1 MKSGAI
7 EERNPAIYFVV
18 LYIFISMGR
27 LHELIPG
34 LAGLPVGK
42 IFLLLALWAAFSLDK
57 GRPALIENSHV
68 VIKRMVYFVILAVIS
83 LSFSV
88 WKGASFEMLK
98 GPLLSMAIL
107 YFLVLK
113 TTKSYSDLKFYFFSL
128 LIIGGS
134 LAMST
139 ATLGATGRLSV
150 GSTLDPNDLAM
161 VLVTILPFSII
172 YFLKSMGTMKMVYCG
187 LMVVILLAII
197 LTGSRGGFLG
207 LVAVMGYLVFK
218 RYPGINGEK
227 GKIYFFR
234 KITLTA
240 IAVSVFLSL
249 SPPEYIERINS
260 LLNLEDDY
268 NVSNSKQGRLG
279 IWASGIDIMMSRPYG
294 VGIGAFPAAQGTLAD
309 DGAYRAA
316 HNTLLLVGVELGFL
330 GLLLFLSFYVLAI
343 KSLSKIKRIST
354 PETREMFLFGIALR
368 AALLGFFVASF
379 FLSQAYSPLFYFL
392 VALSVL
398 LSLIYEKNELDCSK
412 NGDTTGCPRNIGS
425 DTLK

>member
-1 MKSGAI
+1 MKPGAI

-18 LYIFISMGR
+18 LYAFISMGR

-57 GRPALIENSHV
+57 ERAPLVENSHIA
-68 VIKRMVYFVILAVIS
+68 IKRMIYFVILAVIS

-98 GPLLSMAIL
+98 GPILSMAIL
-107 YFLVLK
+107 YFLVIK
-113 TTKSYSDLKFYFFSL
+113 TTKSYSDVKLYFFSL
-128 LIIGGS
+128 LIIAGS
-134 LAMST
+134 LAIST

-150 GSTLDPNDLAM
+150 GVTLDPNDLAM
-161 VLVTILPFSII
+161 LLVTILPFSII
-172 YFLKSMGTMKMVYCG
+172 YFLKSTGTMRVAYGG
-187 LMVVILLAII
+187 LMVVVLLAII

-218 RYPGINGEK
+218 RYPGANGEK

-234 KITLTA
+234 KITLATVA
-240 IAVSVFLSL
+240 ISIFLAL
-249 SPPEYIERINS
+249 SPPEYMDRINS
-260 LLNLEDDY
+260 LFNLEDDY
-268 NVSNSKQGRLG
+268 NVSNSKKGRLG

-294 VGIGAFPAAQGTLAD
+294 VGIGAFPAAQGMLAD
-309 DGAYRAA
+309 DGAYKTA

-343 KSLSKIKRIST
+343 KSLSKIQSAST
-354 PETREMFLFGIALR
+354 PERREMCMFSIALR
-368 AALLGFFVASF
+368 ASLLGFFVTSF
-379 FLSQAYSPLFYFL
+379 FLSQAYSSLFYFL
-392 VALSVL
+392 IALSVL
-398 LSLIYEKNELDCSK
+398 LSLLYEKNEPSCNENSEVEDSPK
-412 NGDTTGCPRNIGS
+412 NAGGGV
-425 DTLK
+425 LK

>member
-1 MKSGAI
+1 MKPKAI

-27 LHELIPG
+27 LHELVPG

-57 GRPALIENSHV
+57 GRPPLIENSHV
-68 VIKRMVYFVILAVIS
+68 VIKRMIYFAILAVIS

-98 GPLLSMAIL
+98 GPLLSMVIL
-107 YFLVLK
+107 FFLVLK
-113 TTKSYSDLKFYFFSL
+113 TTKSYADLKFYFFSL
-128 LIIGGS
+128 LIIAGS

-150 GSTLDPNDLAM
+150 GSTFDPNDLAM

-172 YFLKSMGTMKMVYCG
+172 YFLKSSGTMRMAYGG
-187 LMVVILLAII
+187 LMVVVLLAII

-207 LVAVMGYLVFK
+207 LVAVVGYLVFK
-218 RYPGINGEK
+218 RYPGVDGEK

-240 IAVSVFLSL
+240 VAVSVFLAL

-260 LLNLEDDY
+260 LFNLEDDY
-268 NVSNSKQGRLG
+268 NVSNSKKGRLG

-294 VGIGAFPAAQGTLAD
+294 VGIGAFPAAQGMLAD
-309 DGAYRAA
+309 DGAYKTA

-343 KSLSKIKRIST
+343 KSLSKIKSAST
-354 PETREMFLFGIALR
+354 PERREMCLFGIALR
-368 AALLGFFVASF
+368 ASLLGFFVTSF
-379 FLSQAYSPLFYFL
+379 FLSQAYSSLFYFL
-392 VALSVL
+392 IALSVL
-398 LSLIYEKNELDCSK
+398 LSLLYEKN
-412 NGDTTGCPRNIGS
+412 GS
-425 DTLK
+425 DCNESGEAGGSSKSAGSGILK

>member
-1 MKSGAI
+1 MKQKVAD
-7 EERNPAIYFVV
+7 RNPAIYFVA
-18 LYIFISMGR
+18 LYIFVSMGR

-42 IFLLLALWAAFSLDK
+42 VFLLLALWAAFSLGK
-57 GRPALIENSHV
+57 ERQPLVQNSHV
-68 VIKRMVYFVILAVIS
+68 AIKKMVYFLMLATVS
-83 LSFSV
+83 VSFSV

-98 GPLLSMAIL
+98 GPLLSMGLL

-128 LIIGGS
+128 LIIAGS
-134 LAMST
+134 LAFST

-150 GSTLDPNDLAM
+150 GSTFDPNDLAM
-161 VLVTILPFSII
+161 VLVAILPFCII
-172 YFLKSMGTMKMVYCG
+172 YFLKSTGSMRMVYGG
-187 LMVVILLAII
+187 LAVVVLLAII

-207 LVAVMGYLVFK
+207 LLAVVGYLVFK
-218 RYPGINGEK
+218 RYPGVDGAK

-234 KITLTA
+234 KITMTV
-240 IAVSVFLSL
+240 IAVSVFLAL

-260 LLNLEDDY
+260 LFNLEDDY
-268 NVSNSKQGRLG
+268 NVSNSKTGRLG

-294 VGIGAFPAAQGTLAD
+294 VGIGAFPAAQGMLTD
-309 DGAYRAA
+309 DGAYKTA

-343 KSLSKIKRIST
+343 KSLSKIQCT
-354 PETREMFLFGIALR
+354 AAPEVREMFMFSIAIK
-368 AALLGFFVASF
+368 ASLLGFFVTSF
-379 FLSQAYSPLFYFL
+379 FLSQAYSSLFYFL

-398 LSLIYEKNELDCSK
+398 LSLVYEKRQSDCDNS
-412 NGDTTGCPRNIGS
+412 DTTDCLRSAGDGGA
-425 DTLK
+425 LK

>member
-1 MKSGAI
+1 MKSGVI

-18 LYIFISMGR
+18 LYIFISTGR

-42 IFLLLALWAAFSLDK
+42 VFLLLALWAAFSLDK
-57 GRPALIENSHV
+57 GRPPLVENGHIA
-68 VIKRMVYFVILAVIS
+68 IKRMIYFVILAVIS

-88 WKGASFEMLK
+88 WKGASFEVLK
-98 GPLLSMAIL
+98 GPILSMAIL

-113 TTKSYSDLKFYFFSL
+113 TTKSYLDVKFYFFSL
-128 LIIGGS
+128 LIIAGS
-134 LAMST
+134 LAIST

-150 GSTLDPNDLAM
+150 GVTLDPNDLAM

-172 YFLKSMGTMKMVYCG
+172 YFLKSTGTMRMTYGG
-187 LMVVILLAII
+187 LMVVVLLAII

-218 RYPGINGEK
+218 RYPGVNGEK

-234 KITLTA
+234 KTTLTA
-240 IAVSVFLSL
+240 VAVSVFLAL

-260 LLNLEDDY
+260 LFNLEDDY
-268 NVSNSKQGRLG
+268 NVSNSKTGRLG

-294 VGIGAFPAAQGTLAD
+294 VGIGAFPAAQGMLAD
-309 DGAYRAA
+309 DGAYKTA

-343 KSLSKIKRIST
+343 KSLSKIQSAST
-354 PETREMFLFGIALR
+354 PEKREMCLFGIALR
-368 AALLGFFVASF
+368 ASLLGFFVTSF
-379 FLSQAYSPLFYFL
+379 FLSQAYSSLFYFL
-392 VALSVL
+392 IALSVL
-398 LSLIYEKNELDCSK
+398 LSLVYEKNESNCNDNCEMVDSPK
-412 NGDTTGCPRNIGS
+412 SAGNGVLR
-425 DTLK
+425 